1 MSKNDPFQVS
11 VNGGQHQFAIQP
23 EAAKS
28 LDIVA
33 DGDAGFHILSNGKSY
48 RAELLAADF
57 EERTMTIR
65 VNGSQFTIH
74 IADQYER
81 LLKQLGLTVGGV
93 QKMNTVKA
101 PMPGLVLDILVA
113 PGQAIAKGDPML
125 ILEAMKMEN
134 VLKATA
140 DAVVKSVKV
149 DKGQAVEK
157 GALLIEM
164 E

>member
-1 MSKNDPFQVS
+1 MTKNEPFQIA
-11 VNGGQHQFAIQP
+11 VNGGQHQFSINP
-23 EAAKS
+23 EAADG
-28 LDIVA
+28 LDLIP
-33 DGDAGFHILSNGKSY
+33 DGDGKFHILSNGKSY

-57 EERTMTIR
+57 DQRTMTVR
-65 VNGSQFTIH
+65 VNGSQFSIH

-93 QKMNTVKA
+93 QKMNLVKA
-101 PMPGLVLDILVA
+101 PMPGLVLNILVE
-113 PGQAIAKGDPML
+113 PGQTISKGEPML

-140 DAVVKSVKV
+140 DAVVKSVKIT
-149 DKGQAVEK
+149 KGQAVEK
-157 GALLIEM
+157 GTLLIEM